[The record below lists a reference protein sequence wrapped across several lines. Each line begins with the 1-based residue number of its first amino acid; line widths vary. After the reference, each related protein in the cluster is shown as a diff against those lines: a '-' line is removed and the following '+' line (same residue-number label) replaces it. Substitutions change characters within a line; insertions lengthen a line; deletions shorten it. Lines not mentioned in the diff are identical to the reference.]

1 MRARASVLC
10 LGNRGPAI
18 SGEGGVCWAELPSFA
33 GPVRACVQ
41 SQVSRLHNTEQLSVG
56 RLFLVPS
63 PASSRIV
70 PFFAGQWHHGSLS
83 SPREGLAVRGTQGT
97 TGRCLATRCTAV
109 YALRVDVPPCTHYKS
124 MYRRARTTSPVH
136 TCPCSWWGRDG
147 NGGESL
153 GDFLGPTVM
162 PSIAT
167 CLPSANLPV
176 IALHSSP
183 SSPASCKSLD
193 PRFACPHRLASAC
206 LGLLTTHLLNSP
218 CSILIY
224 ST

>member
-1 MRARASVLC
+1 MQVPC
-10 LGNRGPAI
+10 
-18 SGEGGVCWAELPSFA
+18 
-33 GPVRACVQ
+33 VRAC
-41 SQVSRLHNTEQLSVG
+41 S
-56 RLFLVPS
+56 PKS
-63 PASSRIV
+63 PASTTLNSYRLGV
-70 PFFAGQWHHGSLS
+70 CSS
-83 SPREGLAVRGTQGT
+83 SPLQQAVALSLFLPGSGTMVHSPRLERGWQSVVPKVLLVGAW
-97 TGRCLATRCTAV
+97 L
-109 YALRVDVPPCTHYKS
+109 LDVPPCTHYKS